1 MNERIVKKINEFLK
15 KQGIT
20 KVDLAKQIGMK
31 GPALTSQLNNTRGLS
46 VEVLIK
52 IFQLYPDLNK
62 EWVFNGKGSMLY
74 SELRGSKSPEMMEAR
89 IQQLE
94 EANKN
99 LQLDIMKKDAQIELL
114 KSMVGAE
121 NSPK

>member
-31 GPALTSQLNNTRGLS
+31 GPSLTSQLNNTRGLS

>member
-31 GPALTSQLNNTRGLS
+31 GPSLTSQLNNTRGLS

-121 NSPK
+121 K